1 MSLVESLYRRRTG
14 ILADACG
21 RRGVIQVDRPLN
33 GRFVISHQPRC
44 SRNLSKGCRM
54 SSIDLDRITHP
65 LRLAKG
71 SHQPGSGKG
80 CAMNLVSYM
89 NGDTMITDFPACSA
103 RPLARMV
110 QGINDM
116 LAGPDGFLSPEDSVL
131 VIDMG
136 YRTMGTA
143 DVARDVVWRW
153 LSDLLVDPEHGVIRL
168 ARREQTV
175 EAIQRVSA
183 LCLRRAANEPVSPAD
198 WRQARKDAQEARNAA
213 YADAYA
219 AAAADADAYAAAAR
233 KRARIDFTNWAI
245 DHWRELAGLDQQNEN
260 PTNAINNALAQ
271 ING

>member
-1 MSLVESLYRRRTG
+1 
-14 ILADACG
+14 
-21 RRGVIQVDRPLN
+21 
-33 GRFVISHQPRC
+33 
-44 SRNLSKGCRM
+44 M

-219 AAAADADAYAAAAR
+219 AAAADADA
-233 KRARIDFTNWAI
+233 
-245 DHWRELAGLDQQNEN
+245 
-260 PTNAINNALAQ
+260 
-271 ING
+271 